1 MKNLKKNEDDGLMK
15 LFPGTQNVRPSLADW
30 NEEILK
36 ETREIL
42 ASAFSLLS

>member
-1 MKNLKKNEDDGLMK
+1 MKNEDVGLTK
-15 LFPGTQNVRPSLADW
+15 LFLETRNARPSLAKW

-42 ASAFSLLS
+42 ASAFALLS

>member
-1 MKNLKKNEDDGLMK
+1 MKNEDVGLMK
-15 LFPGTQNVRPSLADW
+15 LFLGTRNVRPSPAEW

-42 ASAFSLLS
+42 ASAFALLS